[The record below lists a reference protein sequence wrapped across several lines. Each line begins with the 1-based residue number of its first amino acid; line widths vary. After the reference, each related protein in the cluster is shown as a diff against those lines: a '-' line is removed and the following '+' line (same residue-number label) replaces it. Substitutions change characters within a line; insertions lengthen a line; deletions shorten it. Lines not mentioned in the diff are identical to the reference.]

1 MSIKQKIVYLYFIL
15 LPFID
20 LITSL
25 FTNLTDFPVS
35 LGMIVKGFTVI
46 FVIVYLFMFTKSKY
60 KKISLS
66 YLLLLLVFILVYF
79 ILKPDIWNINL
90 ILSEIVNIF
99 RYMYFPIMLVGLI
112 NLSYDFEFDSK
123 IIKKILFYN
132 CITYTLL
139 LLIPYFTGTGFSSYG
154 SEHIYGEKGWFYAA
168 NEIGVIAILLIP
180 SILFLLDNSKRWK
193 SFIIFPI
200 LLSISIIG
208 TKVSYF
214 GMIIIV
220 ILTVMKFLF
229 DEGKKCIILSILV
242 LIFLAIACSMSPTVS
257 NFNRLISNSEKIE
270 NNINEDNNL
279 ITEKP
284 GSNGNIN
291 PGNIQDSTTKED
303 NNTVRNFLNTILSGR
318 YDFFIKNYN
327 VYKKSGMSN
336 ILFGLG
342 FSDRENL
349 DYTFDRKLIEI
360 DFLDVLIH
368 YGLVGFIIYFLPLI
382 YFIYK
387 IIINFKHIKVDTVY
401 YILILVLGLSI
412 SCLAG
417 HVLSAPS
424 VSIYIILIALI
435 IKSNIEETR
444 MSTNKIKC

>member
-46 FVIVYLFMFTKSKY
+46 FVIIYLFMFTKSKY
-60 KKISLS
+60 KKISLT
-66 YLLLLLVFILVYF
+66 YLFLLGVFILAYF

-90 ILSEIVNIF
+90 ILNEIVNIF

-112 NLSYDFEFDSK
+112 NLAYDFDFDNK

-139 LLIPYFTGTGFSSYG
+139 LLIPYFTGTGFSSYS
-154 SEHIYGEKGWFYAA
+154 SEYIYGEKGWFYAA

-180 SILFLLDNSKRWK
+180 SILFLLDNSKKWK
-193 SFIIFPI
+193 SFYVFPI

-229 DEGKKCIILSILV
+229 DEGKKGIILSILV
-242 LIFLAIACSMSPTVS
+242 LIFLTMACSMSPA
-257 NFNRLISNSEKIE
+257 ISNLNKSISESEKIE
-270 NNINEDNNL
+270 NNVNKDDDNS

-284 GSNGNIN
+284 GNNKYPTTEEIKYNSGVRKVLNI
-291 PGNIQDSTTKED
+291 
-303 NNTVRNFLNTILSGR
+303 ILSGR

-349 DYTFDRKLIEI
+349 NYTFDRKLIEI
-360 DFLDVLIH
+360 DFLDVFIH
-368 YGLVGFIIYFLPLI
+368 YGLIGFIIYFLPLI
-382 YFIYK
+382 YLIYK
-387 IIINFKHIKVDTVY
+387 MIKNVKYIKVDTVY
-401 YILILVLGLSI
+401 YILILTLGLSI

-444 MSTNKIKC
+444 IFTNKIKS